1 MNNSLFVLMG
11 LLALSY
17 LGGLL
22 VNKRGGASAIGM
34 PAGLEY
40 VAVGFVL
47 SPTLLGVVERS
58 VLDLFSP
65 LVQVA
70 LAWLTLL
77 IGLEFGKVG
86 GKNIAAPVVL
96 AALLGAGLTIA
107 LSAGGTYL
115 LLTHFPTFF
124 SLGEKT
130 PPWLVASGLGIATCE
145 TTRHAVRWV
154 LNRYRTDGPVS
165 ELLHGFAATS
175 DVVPL
180 GALAIMFAFTDHGT
194 MKIVNHVVGPLDRV
208 VITLLLGVLLGLVA
222 LVLVGKRVNGHA
234 VWGAFLGTALLGV
247 GVAQRLGLSDL
258 TVTFVEGVTIA
269 ILSEQRNALRKL
281 LGPTERAVMLPT
293 LLLAGTRL
301 DFTVI
306 KNHWHLILI
315 VLFVLFSR
323 ALTKWISGLML
334 TAASSDVRASG
345 GSIGAGLM
353 SAGAL
358 SIALGLTIAMRF
370 PSAAGDL
377 ILITAA
383 LAVAFGE
390 LFAPR
395 ALRRLLDLA
404 GEMDQARPSMTTVPP
419 PAVSPTDEHAE
430 ASHS

>member
-1 MNNSLFVLMG
+1 MNALVVLMG

-77 IGLEFGKVG
+77 IGLEFGKAG

-107 LSAGGTYL
+107 LSAGGSYF
-115 LLTHFPTFF
+115 LLTRFPNFF

-175 DVVPL
+175 DVVPI
-180 GALAIMFAFTDHGT
+180 GALAIMFAFTEHDP
-194 MKIVNHVVGPLDRV
+194 MKIAAHAIGPTERIVLTV
-208 VITLLLGVLLGLVA
+208 ALGVLLGLVA
-222 LVLVGKRVNGHA
+222 LVLVGKRVDGHA

-258 TVTFVEGVTIA
+258 TVTFLEGVTIA
-269 ILSEQRNALRKL
+269 IISEQRTALRTL
-281 LGPTERAVMLPT
+281 LAPTERAVMLPT

-301 DFTVI
+301 DFHVFVV
-306 KNHWHLILI
+306 HRALVLI
-315 VLFVLFSR
+315 VIFVLLAR
-323 ALTKWISGLML
+323 VAAKWISGLML

-345 GSIGAGLM
+345 GSIGVGLI

-358 SIALGLTIAMRF
+358 SIAFGLTMAMRF
-370 PSAAGDL
+370 PGAAGDL
-377 ILITAA
+377 TLIAAA
-383 LAVAFGE
+383 LAVALGE
-390 LFAPR
+390 FVAPR
-395 ALRRLLDLA
+395 ALRRLLEHA
-404 GEMDQARPSMTTVPP
+404 GELDQARASMTTVPP
-419 PAVSPTDEHAE
+419 PPVESEEE
-430 ASHS
+430 AHP

>member
-1 MNNSLFVLMG
+1 MNALVVLMG

-22 VNKRGGASAIGM
+22 VNRRGGASIGM

-47 SPTLLGVVERS
+47 SPSLLGVVERS

-77 IGLEFGKVG
+77 IGLEFGKAG
-86 GKNIAAPVVL
+86 GKNIAAPAVL
-96 AALLGAGLTIA
+96 AAVLGAGLTVA
-107 LSAGGTYL
+107 LAGGGSYL
-115 LLTHFPTFF
+115 LITSFPKFF
-124 SLGEKT
+124 SLGENT
-130 PPWLVASGLGIATCE
+130 PPWLVASGLGIVACE

-180 GALAIMFAFTDHGT
+180 GVLAIMFAFTDHDV
-194 MKIVNHVVGPLDRV
+194 MKVSSYVVGPSERV
-208 VITLLLGVLLGLVA
+208 VLTIMLGILLGLVA

-234 VWGAFLGTALLGV
+234 VWGAVLGTALLGV

-269 ILSEQRNALRKL
+269 VFSEQRNALRKL

-301 DFTVI
+301 DFHVFL
-306 KNHWHLILI
+306 NHWHAILLVI
-315 VLFVLFSR
+315 FVLVAR

-345 GSIGAGLM
+345 GSIGVGLL

-370 PSAAGDL
+370 PSASGDL
-377 ILITAA
+377 VLITAA
-383 LAVAFGE
+383 LAVVLGE
-390 LFAPR
+390 VFAPR
-395 ALRRLLDLA
+395 ALRRLLERA
-404 GEMDQARPSMTTVPP
+404 GEMDQARASMTTVPP
-419 PAVSPTDEHAE
+419 PAVTTEHPAE
-430 ASHS
+430 PSHS

>member
-1 MNNSLFVLMG
+1 MNALVVLMG

-22 VNKRGGASAIGM
+22 VNRRGGASIGM

-47 SPTLLGVVERS
+47 SPSLLGVVEHS

-77 IGLEFGKVG
+77 IGLEFGKAG

-96 AALLGAGLTIA
+96 AALLGAALTIA
-107 LSAGGTYL
+107 LPAGGAYFL
-115 LLTHFPTFF
+115 LSRFTAFF
-124 SLGEKT
+124 SMDRAT
-130 PPWLVASGLGIATCE
+130 PAWLVATGLGITTCE

-175 DVVPL
+175 DVVPI
-180 GALAIMFAFTDHGT
+180 GALGIMFAFTDHGP
-194 MKIVNHVVGPLDRV
+194 MKIAAHAIGPVERV
-208 VITLLLGVLLGLVA
+208 VLTLALGILLGLVA
-222 LVLVGKRVNGHA
+222 LVLVGKRVEGHA

-258 TVTFVEGVTIA
+258 TVTFLEGVTVA
-269 ILSEQRNALRKL
+269 IISEQRSALRKL
-281 LGPTERAVMLPT
+281 LAPTERAVMLPT

-301 DFTVI
+301 DFHVFVSHRTLV
-306 KNHWHLILI
+306 LI
-315 VLFVLFSR
+315 VIFVLLAR
-323 ALTKWISGLML
+323 VVAKWISGLML

-345 GSIGAGLM
+345 GSIGVGLL

-358 SIALGLTIAMRF
+358 SIAFGLTMAMRF
-370 PSAAGDL
+370 PGAAGDL
-377 ILITAA
+377 TLIAAA
-383 LAVAFGE
+383 LAVALGE
-390 LFAPR
+390 VFAPR
-395 ALRRLLDLA
+395 ALRRLLEHA
-404 GEMDQARPSMTTVPP
+404 GELDQARTSMTTVPP
-419 PAVSPTDEHAE
+419 PPAE
-430 ASHS
+430 SSEAHS

>member
-1 MNNSLFVLMG
+1 MSNSLFVLMG

-40 VAVGFVL
+40 VAVGFIL
-47 SPTLLGVVERS
+47 SPSLLGVVERS
-58 VLDLFSP
+58 VLDAFSP

-77 IGLEFGKVG
+77 IGLEFGKAG

-96 AALLGAGLTIA
+96 AALLGASLTIA
-107 LSAGGTYL
+107 LAGGGVYALITQY
-115 LLTHFPTFF
+115 PNFF

-130 PPWLVASGLGIATCE
+130 PPWLLASGLGVATCE

-154 LNRYRTDGPVS
+154 LSRYRTDGPVS

-194 MKIVNHVVGPLDRV
+194 MKVGAHVVGPLERIV
-208 VITLLLGVLLGLVA
+208 LTIALGAVLGLVA
-222 LVLVGKRVNGHA
+222 LVLVGKRTNGHA
-234 VWGAFLGTALLGV
+234 VWGALLGTALLGV
-247 GVAQRLGLSDL
+247 GIAQRLGLSDL
-258 TVTFVEGVTIA
+258 TVTFMEGVTIA
-269 ILSEQRNALRKL
+269 IFSEQRAALRKL

-301 DFTVI
+301 DFRVF
-306 KNHWHLILI
+306 KDHWHV
-315 VLFVLFSR
+315 VLLVIFVLGAR
-323 ALTKWISGLML
+323 VITKWISGVML
-334 TAASSDVRASG
+334 TAASSAVRASG
-345 GSIGAGLM
+345 GSIGVGLL

-370 PSAAGDL
+370 PSATGDL
-377 ILITAA
+377 ILVTAA
-383 LAVAFGE
+383 LAVVIGE
-390 LFAPR
+390 VFSPR
-395 ALRRLLDLA
+395 ALRRLLERA
-404 GEMDQARPSMTTVPP
+404 GELDQARETLTTLPP
-419 PAVSPTDEHAE
+419 PAVTTTENHAE

>member
-1 MNNSLFVLMG
+1 MNALVVLMG

-22 VNKRGGASAIGM
+22 VNRRGGAAIGM
-34 PAGLEY
+34 PAGVEY

-77 IGLEFGKVG
+77 IGLEFGKAG

-107 LSAGGTYL
+107 LAGGGSYL
-115 LLTHFPTFF
+115 LITQFPDFF
-124 SLGEKT
+124 SLGEST
-130 PPWLVASGLGIATCE
+130 PPWIFAAGLGIVASE

-154 LNRYRTDGPVS
+154 LNRYRTEGPVS

-180 GALAIMFAFTDHGT
+180 GALAILFAFADHGT
-194 MKIVNHVVGPLDRV
+194 MKIGAHVVGPLERIA
-208 VITLLLGVLLGLVA
+208 ITIALGAMLGLVA
-222 LVLVGKRVNGHA
+222 LVLVGKRTNGHA
-234 VWGAFLGTALLGV
+234 VWGALLGTSLLGV
-247 GVAQRLGLSDL
+247 GVAQRLGLSDI
-258 TVTFVEGVTIA
+258 TVTFALGVTIA
-269 ILSEQRNALRKL
+269 VFSEQRNALRKL

-301 DFTVI
+301 DFNVFRD
-306 KNHWHLILI
+306 HWHV
-315 VLFVLFSR
+315 VLLVIFVLLAR
-323 ALTKWISGLML
+323 AATKWVAGLML
-334 TAASSDVRASG
+334 TAASPDVRASG
-345 GSIGAGLM
+345 GSIGVGLL

-370 PSAAGDL
+370 PSAGGDL
-377 ILITAA
+377 ILVTAA
-383 LAVAFGE
+383 LALALGE
-390 LFAPR
+390 AFAPR
-395 ALRRLLDLA
+395 ALRRLLDRA
-404 GEMDQARPSMTTVPP
+404 GEMDQARVSMTTVPP
-419 PAVSPTDEHAE
+419 PAVAVTDEHHAE
-430 ASHS
+430 ASRS